1 MKKLLLSGWK
11 SLILSLAASAVLSF
25 PASAAS
31 IHGEITDVNFQKIT
45 GWAWNKEDT
54 NDVQTVE
61 VHILQAGNP
70 DPVKYLK
77 ATADDFSQE
86 LEDEIQDGWHM
97 FSVKIDWSQLEGN
110 DFKVR
115 AYAVKDDKYY
125 TLGDTISYS
134 KGSGASS
141 APAETTAAASG
152 TSSQSAAASST
163 SAQSTSAVSSGSLKS
178 LGIFTTSGYC
188 GCEQCSKGY
197 GLTYSGT
204 VPQANHTISAD
215 LSLLPIGTRV
225 QIGGVIYTVE
235 DKGSSVNGNEI
246 DIFYSDH
253 NAAQAHGL
261 QQQEVFLVQ

>member
-1 MKKLLLSGWK
+1 M
-11 SLILSLAASAVLSF
+11 
-25 PASAAS
+25 
-31 IHGEITDVNFQKIT
+31 
-45 GWAWNKEDT
+45 
-54 NDVQTVE
+54 E

-141 APAETTAAASG
+141 APAESTAAA
-152 TSSQSAAASST
+152 
-163 SAQSTSAVSSGSLKS
+163 SGSLKS

>member
-141 APAETTAAASG
+141 APAESPDAA
-152 TSSQSAAASST
+152 
-163 SAQSTSAVSSGSLKS
+163 SGSLKS